1 MKLYHCGT
9 LVPGCDW
16 HTRDEDEAEIV
27 SRALHHM
34 RNAHGED
41 SVNAGTVGK
50 IKERIRTEADLKA
63 RPSRE
68 AASARA

>member
-1 MKLYHCGT
+1 MKFYHCGT

-34 RNAHGED
+34 RGAHGED
-41 SVNAGTVGK
+41 TVNAGTVTK
-50 IKERIRTEADLKA
+50 IRERIRSEAPA
-63 RPSRE
+63 PRPSRA